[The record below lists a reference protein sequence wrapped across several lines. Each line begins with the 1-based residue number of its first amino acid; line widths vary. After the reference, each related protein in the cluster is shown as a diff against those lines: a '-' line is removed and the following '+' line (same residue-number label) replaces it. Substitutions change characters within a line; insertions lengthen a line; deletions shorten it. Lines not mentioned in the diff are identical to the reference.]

1 MLGGPS
7 RRSTRLR
14 RRPPERVG
22 NGMQKKKK
30 KQLPARHGGEAEF
43 RRWTARAMASTDK
56 RQPNHNTYNY
66 VIMVLTLLQL
76 TLLFRAWMHAEI
88 VA

>member
-1 MLGGPS
+1 
-7 RRSTRLR
+7 
-14 RRPPERVG
+14 
-22 NGMQKKKK
+22 MQKKK

-56 RQPNHNTYNY
+56 RQLNHNTYNY
-66 VIMVLTLLQL
+66 VIVMVLLQL